1 MFVLLKKRGGNKMLD
16 LEDIGNIILMV
27 SIILG
32 IALFTKVNADYV
44 KKEIS
49 DDKEE
54 K

>member
-1 MFVLLKKRGGNKMLD
+1 MLD